1 MHETFRI
8 RSIFIASILVILA
21 TMPFLT
27 HEPYVFHIL
36 CLIGINVIFA
46 ASLNAI
52 LNIGELNLAQAA
64 FMGIGA
70 YASTLLVTRAGLSF
84 WVALPLAS
92 LITATVSLV
101 IGLLTLRFKGAYF
114 LLFTFLFAELV
125 RILLSNFGIGIFGG
139 IPGLT
144 NIPKPRMDLYGFLL
158 ITFDSKIEFYYLI
171 LIVTLLTIMILGRID
186 RSRTGMIFDAISQS
200 ESLAESIGISSMK
213 FKILG
218 VAIGCFFAGTA
229 GSLYAHFVGIITP
242 SDFAVHS
249 VLAPIAYV
257 VVGGMGTVMGP
268 VIGTAS
274 LMVLSHF
281 FLRQLGFYEL
291 LVYGIII
298 VAIIRFMPEGLISI
312 PRRISSLFS
321 GNQNSPDK
329 AGNDEV
335 VKS

>member
-1 MHETFRI
+1 MRKISRFKCI
-8 RSIFIASILVILA
+8 CIAVILVILA
-21 TMPFLT
+21 VMPLFT
-27 HEPYVFHIL
+27 REPYVFHIL
-36 CLIGINVIFA
+36 CLIGINIIFA

-70 YASTLLVTRAGLSF
+70 YASTLLVTMAGLSF

-92 LITATVSLV
+92 LVTAAVSLF

-114 LLFTFLFAELV
+114 LLFTFLFAELI

-139 IPGLT
+139 IPGIT
-144 NIPKPRMDLYGFLL
+144 NIPRPRIDLAGLLL

-171 LIVTLLTIMILGRID
+171 MVISLITIMILGRID

-200 ESLAESIGISSMK
+200 DSLAESIGISSMK
-213 FKILG
+213 FKVFG

-268 VIGTAS
+268 VIGTTF
-274 LMVLSHF
+274 LMILSHF

-298 VAIIRFMPEGLISI
+298 VVIIRFMPEGLISI
-312 PRRISSLFS
+312 PRLLSSWFS
-321 GNQNSPDK
+321 ENDHSADK
-329 AGNDEV
+329 AG
-335 VKS
+335 KK

>member
-1 MHETFRI
+1 MLETSQFKRVC
-8 RSIFIASILVILA
+8 IAVILVILA
-21 TMPFLT
+21 VMPFFT
-27 HEPYVFHIL
+27 REPYVFHIL
-36 CLIGINVIFA
+36 CLIGINIIFA

-70 YASTLLVTRAGLSF
+70 YASTLLVTMAGLSF

-92 LITATVSLV
+92 LVTATVSLF

-114 LLFTFLFAELV
+114 LLFTFLFAELI
-125 RILLSNFGIGIFGG
+125 RILLSNFGIGLFGG
-139 IPGLT
+139 IPGIT
-144 NIPKPRMDLYGFLL
+144 NIPKPRIDLPGFLL

-171 LIVTLLTIMILGRID
+171 LVISLITILILGRID

-200 ESLAESIGISSMK
+200 DSLAESIGISSMK
-213 FKILG
+213 FKVLG
-218 VAIGCFFAGTA
+218 VAIGCFFAGVA

-257 VVGGMGTVMGP
+257 VVGGMGTVIGP
-268 VIGTAS
+268 VIGTTF
-274 LMVLSHF
+274 LMILSHF

-298 VAIIRFMPEGLISI
+298 VVIIRFMPEGLISI
-312 PRRISSLFS
+312 PRLLSSWFFKNDHS
-321 GNQNSPDK
+321 VDE
-329 AGNDEV
+329 AGKNETAA
-335 VKS
+335 S

>member
-1 MHETFRI
+1 MHEKFRVKSLI
-8 RSIFIASILVILA
+8 CTAIVVLLA
-21 TMPFLT
+21 AIPGFTK
-27 HEPYVFHIL
+27 EPYLLHIL
-36 CLIGINVIFA
+36 CLIGINIILA

-70 YASTLLVTRAGLSF
+70 YASTLLVMRVGLSF

-92 LITATVSLV
+92 VLTAGVSLL

-125 RILLSNFGIGIFGG
+125 RILLSNFWIGVFGG
-139 IPGLT
+139 IPGIT
-144 NIPKPRMDLYGFLL
+144 NIPKPRIDLGGTLL
-158 ITFDSKIEFYYLI
+158 LTFDSKIEFYYLVLVLTMLTVLI
-171 LIVTLLTIMILGRID
+171 LRRID
-186 RSRTGMIFDAISQS
+186 RSRTGMIFNAISQS
-200 ESLAESIGISSMK
+200 ESLAESIGISTMK
-213 FKILG
+213 FKVLG

-242 SDFAVHS
+242 SDFAVHA

-257 VVGGMGTVMGP
+257 VVGGMGTVFGS
-268 VIGTAS
+268 VIGTAF

-298 VAIIRFMPEGLISI
+298 VIIIRFMPEGLIST
-312 PRRISSLFS
+312 PRVISSWFTRS
-321 GNQNSPDK
+321 GRAFK
-329 AGNDEV
+329 
-335 VKS
+335 